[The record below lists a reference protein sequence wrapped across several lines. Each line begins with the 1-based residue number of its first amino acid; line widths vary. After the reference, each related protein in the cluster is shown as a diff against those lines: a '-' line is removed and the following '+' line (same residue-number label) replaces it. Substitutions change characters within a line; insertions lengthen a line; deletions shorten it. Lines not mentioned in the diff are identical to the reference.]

1 MKVLVTGGS
10 GYFGTR
16 LIEILSAE
24 EIQIE
29 SFDIGYFWNC
39 WLGKKSTIVEHAVS
53 AQELTESLISNFDAV
68 IHFAGI
74 SNDPLKQ
81 LNESDMHDSSLE
93 YSRTIA
99 EICKR
104 NSISFI
110 YASSCSVYGKQF
122 NIVDEHSL
130 VNPQTPYSQNKI
142 QIENM
147 LLTLRDL
154 KWSPVILRFST
165 LYGFSPRMRFDTVI
179 NMLCGMGLVEDRIS
193 LNSNGEAHRP
203 FLHID
208 DACLIVKSILEIC
221 IQGEEYKITGAV
233 INVGSNDLNFSIKEI
248 SDLVSNETGKPVEML
263 QLAKTPNELILDRKH
278 QDGVDSRSYVVNF
291 DKLRG
296 ILGNEVPHRNIK
308 EGIQKTLF
316 DLKTRNFDKHNFYD
330 KSFYRLQFLEDCIDI
345 GILDKN
351 LQFIK

>member
-16 LIEILSAE
+16 LIEILSSE
-24 EIQIE
+24 EIHIE

-39 WLGKKSTIVEHAVS
+39 WLGKKSNIVEHAVS
-53 AQELTESLISNFDAV
+53 AQDLTEGLISKFDVV

-81 LNESDMHDSSLE
+81 LSESDMHNSSLE

-104 NSISFI
+104 NNISFI
-110 YASSCSVYGKQF
+110 YASSCSVYGKQL
-122 NIVDEHSL
+122 NTVDEDSP

-142 QIENM
+142 EIENI
-147 LLTLRDL
+147 LLNLRDL
-154 KWSPVILRFST
+154 KWSPIILRFST

-179 NMLCGMGLVEDRIS
+179 NMLCGMGLVEDRIR
-193 LNSNGEAHRP
+193 LNSNGEAKRP

-221 IQGEEYKITGAV
+221 RHGQENKFTDTV
-233 INVGSNDLNFSIKEI
+233 VNVGSNDLNFSIKEV

-263 QLAKTPNELILDRKH
+263 QFTETPNELILDRKH
-278 QDGVDSRSYVVNF
+278 QDGVDTRSYVVNF
-291 DKLRG
+291 DKIQS
-296 ILGNEVPHRNIK
+296 ILGNEMPHRNIK
-308 EGIQKTLF
+308 EGIRKTLF
-316 DLKTRNFDKHNFYD
+316 DLKKRNLDKHNLYD
-330 KSFYRLQFLEDCIDI
+330 KSFYRLQFLEHCIDT